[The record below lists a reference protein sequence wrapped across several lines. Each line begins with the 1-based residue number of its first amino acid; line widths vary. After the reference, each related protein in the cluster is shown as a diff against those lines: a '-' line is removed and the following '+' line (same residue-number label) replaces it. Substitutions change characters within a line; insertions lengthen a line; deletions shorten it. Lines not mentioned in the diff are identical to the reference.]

1 MKYIKPT
8 YQNEKLE
15 TNDIILVSP
24 DIGTIVSEG
33 KDSTSGVVSTDMSY
47 ILGFR

>member
-8 YQNEKLE
+8 YQKEKLE
-15 TNDIILVSP
+15 TSDIILVSV
-24 DIGTIVSEG
+24 INGTTVAEG
-33 KDSTSGVVSTDMSY
+33 KDENSGVVSTDMSY